1 MTSIRRG
8 SSSSSASSQEIR
20 ILRSD
25 DEDSPP
31 PSTSHPPIVIRGVGQ
46 LTMFGLNSRFD
57 MEFPSV
63 LTGRVAPE
71 ELMATLS
78 RVNALLKRHI
88 NGSARWLLCGLLFC
102 CCSFGCSM
110 WPVVCLNRRTV
121 TAVEK
126 LLEAENSSL
135 YHKLFLHWRLST
147 RVSQSS
153 HRLSEY
159 VLLIEVIPKA
169 ALLMPD

>member
-8 SSSSSASSQEIR
+8 SSTSSNSSQEIR
-20 ILRSD
+20 ILQND
-25 DEDSPP
+25 DDDIPP
-31 PSTSHPPIVIRGVGQ
+31 PSTSQPAIVIRGIGQ

-57 MEFPSV
+57 TEFPSV
-63 LTGRVAPE
+63 LTGKVAPE
-71 ELMATLS
+71 ELMATLG

-88 NGSARWLLCGLLFC
+88 GNSARWLLCGLLFC
-102 CCSFGCSM
+102 CCSFGCSL

-126 LLEAENSSL
+126 LLEAENTAL
-135 YHKLFLHWRLST
+135 YHKLFLHWRLAT
-147 RVSQSS
+147 RSSQSS

-159 VLLIEVIPKA
+159 VLLIEIIPKA
-169 ALLMPD
+169 PLLFPD